1 MPSETQEIHIMV
13 ITRQIKETLEAMPQ
27 GRVFSISDFSIP
39 REYQPALVK
48 ALSRM
53 VADGDIRK
61 VAKGKYYKPRQT
73 MFGVLKPSVME
84 VVKDLLERNGKPVG
98 YITGT
103 AAFAQMGLTTQI
115 TSAITIG
122 TNKYRRPLNRD
133 GYSVSFLVQPNE
145 ITEENIPLLRILD
158 ALRLL
163 RDIPAVSP
171 DDCVRGVCRLVAAL
185 SVSERGELASLSRAY
200 TPYVRALLGA
210 VLECIG
216 SESFG
221 LRETLNGVTSYKLPV
236 SAQALPTKS
245 AWNIV

>member
-1 MPSETQEIHIMV
+1 MV
-13 ITRQIKETLEAMPQ
+13 ITRQLRETLETMPQ
-27 GRVFSISDFSIP
+27 GRVFSIGDFSIP
-39 REYQPALVK
+39 QEYQPALVK

-53 VADGDIRK
+53 VADGKIRK
-61 VAKGKYYKPRQT
+61 VAKGRYYKPRQT
-73 MFGVLKPSVME
+73 MFGILKPSAME
-84 VVKDLLERNGKPVG
+84 VVKDLLERKPVG

-122 TNKYRRPLNRD
+122 TNKYRRPLKR
-133 GYSVSFLVQPNE
+133 GEYSVSFLVQPNE

-171 DDCVRGVCRLVAAL
+171 DDCVRGICRLIAAL
-185 SVSERGELASLSRAY
+185 PASKRKKLALLAKAY

-210 VLECIG
+210 VMESIG
-216 SESFG
+216 SESFN
-221 LRETLNGVTSYKLPV
+221 LRDTLNGVTSYKLPV
-236 SAQALPTKS
+236 SVQALPTKS

>member
-1 MPSETQEIHIMV
+1 
-13 ITRQIKETLEAMPQ
+13 MPQ
-27 GRVFSISDFSIP
+27 GRVFSIGDFSIP
-39 REYQPALVK
+39 QEYQPALVK

-53 VADGDIRK
+53 VADGKIRK
-61 VAKGKYYKPRQT
+61 VAKGRYYKPRQT
-73 MFGVLKPSVME
+73 MFGILKPSAME

-122 TNKYRRPLNRD
+122 TNKYRRPLKR
-133 GYSVSFLVQPNE
+133 GEYSVSFLVQPNE

-171 DDCVRGVCRLVAAL
+171 DDCVRGICRLIAAL
-185 SVSERGELASLSRAY
+185 PASKRKKLALLAKAY

-210 VLECIG
+210 VMESIG
-216 SESFG
+216 SESFN
-221 LRETLNGVTSYKLPV
+221 LRDTLNGVTSYKLPV
-236 SAQALPTKS
+236 SVQALPTKS

>member
-1 MPSETQEIHIMV
+1 MET
-13 ITRQIKETLEAMPQ
+13 MPQ
-27 GRVFSISDFSIP
+27 GRVFSIGDFSIP
-39 REYQPALVK
+39 QEYQPALVK

-53 VADGDIRK
+53 VADGKIRK
-61 VAKGKYYKPRQT
+61 VAKGRYYKPRQT
-73 MFGVLKPSVME
+73 MFGILKPSAME

-122 TNKYRRPLNRD
+122 TNKYRRPLKR
-133 GYSVSFLVQPNE
+133 GEYSVSFLVQPNE

-171 DDCVRGVCRLVAAL
+171 DDCVRGICRLIAAL
-185 SVSERGELASLSRAY
+185 PASKRKKLALLAKAY

-210 VLECIG
+210 VMESIG
-216 SESFG
+216 SESFN
-221 LRETLNGVTSYKLPV
+221 LRDTLNGVTSYKLPV
-236 SAQALPTKS
+236 SVQALPTKS

>member
-1 MPSETQEIHIMV
+1 MV
-13 ITRQIKETLEAMPQ
+13 ITRQLRETLETMPQ
-27 GRVFSISDFSIP
+27 GRVFSIGDFSIP
-39 REYQPALVK
+39 QEYQPALVK

-53 VADGDIRK
+53 VADGKIRK
-61 VAKGKYYKPRQT
+61 VAKGRYYKPRQT
-73 MFGVLKPSVME
+73 MFGILKPSAME

-122 TNKYRRPLNRD
+122 TNKYRRPLKR
-133 GYSVSFLVQPNE
+133 GEYSVSFLVQPNE

-171 DDCVRGVCRLVAAL
+171 DDCVRGICRLIAAL
-185 SVSERGELASLSRAY
+185 PASKRKKLALLAKAY

-210 VLECIG
+210 VMESIG
-216 SESFG
+216 SESFN
-221 LRETLNGVTSYKLPV
+221 LRDTLNGVTSYKLPV
-236 SAQALPTKS
+236 SVQALPTKS

>member
-1 MPSETQEIHIMV
+1 MET
-13 ITRQIKETLEAMPQ
+13 MPQ
-27 GRVFSISDFSIP
+27 GRVFSIGDFSIP
-39 REYQPALVK
+39 QEYQPALVK

-53 VADGDIRK
+53 VADGKIRK
-61 VAKGKYYKPRQT
+61 VAKGRYYKPRQT
-73 MFGVLKPSVME
+73 MFGILKLSAME

-122 TNKYRRPLNRD
+122 TNKYRRPLKR
-133 GYSVSFLVQPNE
+133 GEYSVSFLVQPNE

-171 DDCVRGVCRLVAAL
+171 DDCVRGICRLIAAL
-185 SVSERGELASLSRAY
+185 PASKRKKLALLAKAY

-210 VLECIG
+210 VMESIG
-216 SESFG
+216 SESFN
-221 LRETLNGVTSYKLPV
+221 LRDTLNGVTSYKLPV
-236 SAQALPTKS
+236 SVQALPTKS